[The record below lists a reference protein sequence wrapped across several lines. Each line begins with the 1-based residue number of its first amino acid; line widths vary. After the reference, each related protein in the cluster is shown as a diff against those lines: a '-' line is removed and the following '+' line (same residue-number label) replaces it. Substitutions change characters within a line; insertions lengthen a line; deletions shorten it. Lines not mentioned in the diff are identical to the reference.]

1 MRTETSQQNI
11 YRSDKGD
18 CCTDTLFVQPQKET
32 GLDEQRAIQFTIGAI
47 QVKFKIDTGV
57 DANIMGQETF
67 NKLTPKMEIKPNVT
81 MCSPGGH
88 LVYLGKFQAIIKYKE
103 KLLFLVYVRSGQNT
117 NNVLRRNTTMKT
129 GQLNT

>member
-1 MRTETSQQNI
+1 M
-11 YRSDKGD
+11 
-18 CCTDTLFVQPQKET
+18 QPQKEI
-32 GLDEQRAIQFTIGAI
+32 GLDEQWAIQFTIRAI

-57 DANIMGQETF
+57 DANIMGQETL

-88 LVYLGKFQAIIKYKE
+88 LVYLGKFQAFFIFIKYKE

-129 GQLNT
+129 GLVNT